1 MNKSFYW
8 ALVFLYPL
16 VASGFGII
24 DISAINTNLHII
36 HSDIAPAVSSFS
48 SHLSSNACQH
58 FTTTGISS
66 SSTAVAATTDAVS
79 KNVNLLTLYK
89 NILVE
94 HPLPTKMIT
103 GGTLAVCGDAIA
115 QSRTQD
121 EYDKRRA
128 LSFAGFDCV
137 YRAVQHFSFPI
148 IVQHCQGQY
157 IGAAVA
163 ATPGIATLIKALDVD
178 NLHYYYG
185 AVEQTLASQ
194 LGIVPFFYYP
204 VFYTVTAFVQ
214 GLDADGAIQ
223 RAKDTFVPL
232 MKRNLLFWI
241 PVQFIQFCYIDE
253 NLQIPFLSV
262 AGLMWTFII
271 SLFAGNAKASVKNKT
286 EDSFQRNSC
295 TGGVEKQC
303 EKEKAVVLR

>member
-1 MNKSFYW
+1 
-8 ALVFLYPL
+8 
-16 VASGFGII
+16 
-24 DISAINTNLHII
+24 
-36 HSDIAPAVSSFS
+36 
-48 SHLSSNACQH
+48 
-58 FTTTGISS
+58 
-66 SSTAVAATTDAVS
+66 
-79 KNVNLLTLYK
+79 
-89 NILVE
+89 
-94 HPLPTKMIT
+94 MIT

-115 QSRTQD
+115 QSRTKD

-137 YRAVQHFSFPI
+137 YRAVQHFSFPV

-157 IGAAVA
+157 LGALVA
-163 ATPGIATLIKALDVD
+163 ATPGIAALLKALDVE
-178 NLHYYYG
+178 NLNSYYG

-214 GLDADGAIQ
+214 GLDAEGAVQ

-241 PVQFIQFCYIDE
+241 PVQYIQFSYIDE

-271 SLFAGNAKASVKNKT
+271 SLFAGNAKASVTKETDEVLKIH
-286 EDSFQRNSC
+286 S
-295 TGGVEKQC
+295 GAVEKTC
-303 EKEKAVVLR
+303 EKKKAVVLR